1 MTAPAV
7 AVTPIMN
14 ALVAAAA
21 RSGMPH
27 HAFST
32 GTLMTPPPMP
42 SSDDML
48 PATNDAP
55 SASGSRFTRYVTVP
69 PLSSS

>member
-1 MTAPAV
+1 MIAPPV

-21 RSGMPH
+21 RSGTPH
-27 HAFST
+27 QAFRT
-32 GTLMTPPPMP
+32 GTLITPPPIP
-42 SSDDML
+42 SSDDTF

-55 SASGSRFTRYVTVP
+55 SATGSRFTRYTTTP